1 MPKSI
6 EIYLH
11 RVGRTARAGKK
22 GRALTLVGES
32 DRKLVKLA
40 MKHAPQETIKQ
51 RTVPTEVV
59 NLVIQELRDMQ
70 DEVREVMREEKEEKE
85 FRKGNMELTK
95 AQNLL
100 EHEVEIKSRPARTWF
115 QTETEKKTA
124 RSKQFHFP
132 PSYSL
137 SF

>member
-40 MKHAPQETIKQ
+40 MKHAEQETIKQ
-51 RTVPTEVV
+51 RTVPPEIV
-59 NLVIQELRDMQ
+59 NSVLKELREMN
-70 DEVREVMREEKEEKE
+70 DEVKEVMREEKEEKE
-85 FRKGNMELTK
+85 FRRGNMELTK

-100 EHEVEIKSRPARTWF
+100 EHEQEIKSRPARTWF
-115 QTETEKKTA
+115 QSETEKKTA
-124 RSKQFHFP
+124 KSKP
-132 PSYSL
+132 VISSL
-137 SF
+137 SRRS